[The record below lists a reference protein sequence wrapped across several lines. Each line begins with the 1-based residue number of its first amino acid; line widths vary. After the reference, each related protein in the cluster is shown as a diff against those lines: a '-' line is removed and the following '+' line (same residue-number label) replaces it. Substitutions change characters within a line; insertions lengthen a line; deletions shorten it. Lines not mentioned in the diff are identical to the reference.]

1 MPTRG
6 RPAGWQ
12 NGADPEDSEIQVAD
26 VRNHQ
31 QMLLKGWVKKLS
43 PLLFPGADSFSLDF
57 HSIVHRGEETDLE
70 NHYQP
75 LRGKAGPTVLTF
87 FAMEQKSRVF
97 CYANANLIRSQE
109 AGEIVRF
116 VDFWRNLTGKNPL
129 PDGNRR
135 IHREAFAFQPA

>member
-43 PLLFPGADSFSLDF
+43 PLLFPEADSFSLDF
-57 HSIVHRGEETDLE
+57 HSIGHRGEETDLE

-75 LRGKAGPTVLTF
+75 LRGKAGPSVLTF
-87 FAMEQKSRVF
+87 FAMEQK
-97 CYANANLIRSQE
+97 
-109 AGEIVRF
+109 AGYFAMPTPISS
-116 VDFWRNLTGKNPL
+116 DP
-129 PDGNRR
+129 NRR
-135 IHREAFAFQPA
+135 EKSFASWTSGAT